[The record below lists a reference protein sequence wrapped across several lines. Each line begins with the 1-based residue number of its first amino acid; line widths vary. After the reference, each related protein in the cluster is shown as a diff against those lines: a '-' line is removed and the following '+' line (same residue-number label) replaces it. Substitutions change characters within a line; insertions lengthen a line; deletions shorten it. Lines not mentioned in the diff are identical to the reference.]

1 MKLSDIS
8 KKFKDVPTI
17 TFKSVKSVLKKF
29 PFLSYE
35 LDLDGLDNMY
45 DAMDA
50 FTAATKS
57 NKVFQVSEGYPEII
71 TNNLKTFLYDSMFFN
86 IVDNNVAQFLDIDK
100 LLDKAINSHK
110 IIVYN
115 FKNKDENNYFIFIT
129 NDVLISK
136 EDTYKINNAFDL
148 LLKNSPSDKDK
159 LAEIKDYLKS
169 KYNINDISNKLS
181 KLESAVVGYPSFT
194 KEIELLTKLVYLL
207 SL

>member
-8 KKFKDVPTI
+8 KKFKDVPTV

-35 LDLDGLDNMY
+35 LDLGGLDSMY
-45 DAMDA
+45 DVIDA

-57 NKVFQVSEGYPEII
+57 NKVFQVSVGYPEII
-71 TNNLKTFLYDSMFFN
+71 SNNLKTFLYESLF
-86 IVDNNVAQFLDIDK
+86 ITVDNNVAQFLDIDK

-129 NDVLISK
+129 TDVFISK
-136 EDTYKINNAFDL
+136 EDTDEINNAFDL

-159 LAEIKDYLKS
+159 LAESKEYLKS
-169 KYNINDISNKLS
+169 KYSIGDVSNKLS
-181 KLESAVVGYPSFT
+181 KLESSVVEHPNLT

>member
-8 KKFKDVPTI
+8 KKFKDVPTV

-35 LDLDGLDNMY
+35 LDLGGLDSMY
-45 DAMDA
+45 DVIDA

-57 NKVFQVSEGYPEII
+57 NKVFQVSVGYPEII
-71 TNNLKTFLYDSMFFN
+71 SNNLKTFLYQSLFT
-86 IVDNNVAQFLDIDK
+86 IIDNNVAQFLDIDK

-129 NDVLISK
+129 TDVFISK
-136 EDTYKINNAFDL
+136 EDTDEINNAFDL

-159 LAEIKDYLKS
+159 LAESKEYLKS
-169 KYNINDISNKLS
+169 KYSISDVSNKLS
-181 KLESAVVGYPSFT
+181 KLESVVVEHPNLT

>member
-8 KKFKDVPTI
+8 KKFKDVPTV

-35 LDLDGLDNMY
+35 LDLDGLGNMY

-57 NKVFQVSEGYPEII
+57 NKVFQFSEGYPEII
-71 TNNLKTFLYDSMFFN
+71 TSNLKTFLYDSMFTT
-86 IVDNNVAQFLDIDK
+86 VDNNVAQFLDIDK
-100 LLDKAINSHK
+100 LLGKAINSHK

-129 NDVLISK
+129 DDVLISK
-136 EDTYKINNAFDL
+136 EDTNKINNAFDL

-169 KYNINDISNKLS
+169 KYNINDISSKLS
-181 KLESAVVGYPSFT
+181 KLESVVVEYPGIT

>member
-35 LDLDGLDNMY
+35 LDLDGLDSMY
-45 DAMDA
+45 DVIDA

-57 NKVFQVSEGYPEII
+57 NKVFQVSAGYPEII
-71 TNNLKTFLYDSMFFN
+71 TSNLKTFLYDSMFS

-115 FKNKDENNYFIFIT
+115 FKNEDENNYFIFIT
-129 NDVLISK
+129 KDVLISK
-136 EDTYKINNAFDL
+136 EDTNKINNAFDL
-148 LLKNSPSDKDK
+148 LLKNSPSGKDK
-159 LAEIKDYLKS
+159 LAETKDYLKS

-181 KLESAVVGYPSFT
+181 KLESVVVEYPGIT
-194 KEIELLTKLVYLL
+194 KEIELLNKLVYLL

>member
-8 KKFKDVPTI
+8 KKFKDVPTV

-57 NKVFQVSEGYPEII
+57 NKVFQFSEGYPEII
-71 TNNLKTFLYDSMFFN
+71 TNNLKTFLYNSMFSV
-86 IVDNNVAQFLDIDK
+86 VDNNVAQFLDIDK

-115 FKNKDENNYFIFIT
+115 FKNEDENNYFIFIT

-136 EDTYKINNAFDL
+136 EDVNKINTAFDL
-148 LLKNSPSDKDK
+148 LLKNSPSGKDK
-159 LAEIKDYLKS
+159 LAETKDYLKS
-169 KYNINDISNKLS
+169 KYNINDVSNKLS
-181 KLESAVVGYPSFT
+181 KLESAIVEHLNLT
-194 KEIELLTKLVYLL
+194 KEIEILTKLVYLL

>member
-35 LDLDGLDNMY
+35 LDLDGLDSMY
-45 DAMDA
+45 DVIDA

-57 NKVFQVSEGYPEII
+57 NKVFQVSVGYPEII
-71 TNNLKTFLYDSMFFN
+71 TNNLKTFLYDSMFS

-115 FKNKDENNYFIFIT
+115 FKNEDENNYFIFIT

-136 EDTYKINNAFDL
+136 EDVNKINTAFDL
-148 LLKNSPSDKDK
+148 LLKNSPSGKDK
-159 LAEIKDYLKS
+159 LAETKDYLKS

-181 KLESAVVGYPSFT
+181 KLESVVVEYPGIT
-194 KEIELLTKLVYLL
+194 KEIELLNKLVYLL

>member
-8 KKFKDVPTI
+8 RKFKDVPTI

-35 LDLDGLDNMY
+35 LDLDGLDSMY

-71 TNNLKTFLYDSMFFN
+71 TNNLKTFLYDSMFPV
-86 IVDNNVAQFLDIDK
+86 VDNNVAQFLDIDK
-100 LLDKAINSHK
+100 LLDKAIHSHK

-115 FKNKDENNYFIFIT
+115 FKNDDENNYFIFIT
-129 NDVLISK
+129 ADVLISK
-136 EDTYKINNAFDL
+136 EDTDEINNAFDL

-159 LAEIKDYLKS
+159 LAESKEYLKS
-169 KYNINDISNKLS
+169 KYSINDVSNKLS
-181 KLESAVVGYPSFT
+181 KLESCIVEHPNLT
-194 KEIELLTKLVYLL
+194 KEVELLTKLVYLL

>member
-8 KKFKDVPTI
+8 KKFKDVPTV

-57 NKVFQVSEGYPEII
+57 NKVFQFSEGYPEII
-71 TNNLKTFLYDSMFFN
+71 TSNLKTFLYDSMFS
-86 IVDNNVAQFLDIDK
+86 IVDNSVAQFLDIDK

-129 NDVLISK
+129 DDVLISK
-136 EDTYKINNAFDL
+136 EDTNKINNAFDL

-159 LAEIKDYLKS
+159 LAESKDYLKS
-169 KYNINDISNKLS
+169 KYSISDVSNKLS
-181 KLESAVVGYPSFT
+181 KLESSVVEHPNLT

>member
-35 LDLDGLDNMY
+35 LDLDDLDNMY

-57 NKVFQVSEGYPEII
+57 NKVFQFSEGYPEII
-71 TNNLKTFLYDSMFFN
+71 TNNLKTFLYNSMFTT
-86 IVDNNVAQFLDIDK
+86 VDNNVAQFLDIDK

-115 FKNKDENNYFIFIT
+115 FKNEDENNYFIFIT

-136 EDTYKINNAFDL
+136 EDVNKINTAFDL
-148 LLKNSPSDKDK
+148 LLKNSPSGKDK

-169 KYNINDISNKLS
+169 KYNINDVSNKLS
-181 KLESAVVGYPSFT
+181 KLESVVVEYPGIT

>member
-17 TFKSVKSVLKKF
+17 TFKSVKSALKKF

-71 TNNLKTFLYDSMFFN
+71 TNNLKTFLYDSMFS
-86 IVDNNVAQFLDIDK
+86 IVDNSVAQFLDIDK

-115 FKNKDENNYFIFIT
+115 FKNEDENNYFIFIT
-129 NDVLISK
+129 DDVLISK
-136 EDTYKINNAFDL
+136 EDVNKINNAFDL

-169 KYNINDISNKLS
+169 KYTINDISSKLS
-181 KLESAVVGYPSFT
+181 KLESVVVEYPDIT

>member
-45 DAMDA
+45 DAIDA

-71 TNNLKTFLYDSMFFN
+71 TNNLKTFLYQSLFT
-86 IVDNNVAQFLDIDK
+86 IVDNNLAQFLDIDK
-100 LLDKAINSHK
+100 LLDKVINSHK

-115 FKNKDENNYFIFIT
+115 FKNEDGNNYFIFIT

-136 EDTYKINNAFDL
+136 EDTNKINDAFEL
-148 LLKNSPSDKDK
+148 LLKNSSSDKDK

-169 KYNINDISNKLS
+169 KYTISDISSKLS
-181 KLESAVVGYPSFT
+181 KLESAVVEYPSFT

>member
-45 DAMDA
+45 DVIDA

-57 NKVFQVSEGYPEII
+57 NKVFQVSVGYPEII
-71 TNNLKTFLYDSMFFN
+71 SNNLKTFLYQSLFT
-86 IVDNNVAQFLDIDK
+86 IIDNNVAQFLDIDK

-110 IIVYN
+110 IMVYN
-115 FKNKDENNYFIFIT
+115 FKNEDENNYFIFIT
-129 NDVLISK
+129 TDVLISK
-136 EDTYKINNAFDL
+136 EDTNKINNAFDL

-159 LAEIKDYLKS
+159 LAESKEYLKS
-169 KYNINDISNKLS
+169 KYNIGDISNKLS
-181 KLESAVVGYPSFT
+181 KLESAVVEHPNLT

>member
-17 TFKSVKSVLKKF
+17 TFKSVNSVLKKF

-35 LDLDGLDNMY
+35 LDLDGLDSMY
-45 DAMDA
+45 DVIDA

-57 NKVFQVSEGYPEII
+57 NKVFQFSEGYPEII
-71 TNNLKTFLYDSMFFN
+71 TNNLKTFLYNSMFTT
-86 IVDNNVAQFLDIDK
+86 VDNNVAQFLDIDK

-110 IIVYN
+110 ITVYN

-136 EDTYKINNAFDL
+136 EDTNKINNAFDL

-159 LAEIKDYLKS
+159 LAEIKDYLKG
-169 KYNINDISNKLS
+169 KYTINDISSKLS
-181 KLESAVVGYPSFT
+181 KLESVVVEYPGIT

>member
-8 KKFKDVPTI
+8 KKFKDVPTV

-45 DAMDA
+45 DVMDA

-57 NKVFQVSEGYPEII
+57 NKVFQVSAGYPEII
-71 TNNLKTFLYDSMFFN
+71 RNNLKTFLYESLFTVIND
-86 IVDNNVAQFLDIDK
+86 NVAQFLDIDK

-115 FKNKDENNYFIFIT
+115 FKNEDENNYFIFIT
-129 NDVLISK
+129 DDVLISK
-136 EDTYKINNAFDL
+136 EDTNKINNAFDL

-159 LAEIKDYLKS
+159 LAESKEYLKS
-169 KYNINDISNKLS
+169 KYNIGDISNKLS
-181 KLESAVVGYPSFT
+181 KLESAVVEHPNLT

>member
-35 LDLDGLDNMY
+35 LDLDGLDSMY
-45 DAMDA
+45 DVIDA

-57 NKVFQVSEGYPEII
+57 NKVFQVSAGYPEII
-71 TNNLKTFLYDSMFFN
+71 TSNLKTFLYDSMFS

-115 FKNKDENNYFIFIT
+115 FKNEDENNYFIFIT

-136 EDTYKINNAFDL
+136 EDVNKINTAFDL
-148 LLKNSPSDKDK
+148 LLKNSPSGKDK
-159 LAEIKDYLKS
+159 LAETKDYLKS
-169 KYNINDISNKLS
+169 KYNINDVSNKLS
-181 KLESAVVGYPSFT
+181 KLESAIVEHLNLT
-194 KEIELLTKLVYLL
+194 KEIEILTKLVYLL

>member
-8 KKFKDVPTI
+8 KKFKDVPTV

-35 LDLDGLDNMY
+35 LDLGGLDSMY
-45 DAMDA
+45 DVIDA

-57 NKVFQVSEGYPEII
+57 NKVFQVSVGYPEII
-71 TNNLKTFLYDSMFFN
+71 SNNLKTFLYQSLFT
-86 IVDNNVAQFLDIDK
+86 IIDNNVAQFLDIDK

-129 NDVLISK
+129 TDVFISK
-136 EDTYKINNAFDL
+136 EDTDEINNAFDL

-159 LAEIKDYLKS
+159 LAESKEYLKS
-169 KYNINDISNKLS
+169 KYSISDVSNKLS
-181 KLESAVVGYPSFT
+181 KLESFVVEHPNLT

>member
-35 LDLDGLDNMY
+35 LDLDGLDSMY
-45 DAMDA
+45 DVIDA

-57 NKVFQVSEGYPEII
+57 NKVFQVSVGYPEII
-71 TNNLKTFLYDSMFFN
+71 TSNLKTFLYDSMFS

-115 FKNKDENNYFIFIT
+115 FKNEDENNYFIFIT
-129 NDVLISK
+129 KDVLISK
-136 EDTYKINNAFDL
+136 EDTNKINNAFDL
-148 LLKNSPSDKDK
+148 LLKNSPSGKDK
-159 LAEIKDYLKS
+159 LAETKDYLKS

-181 KLESAVVGYPSFT
+181 KLESVVVEYPGIT
-194 KEIELLTKLVYLL
+194 KEIELLNKLVYLL

>member
-35 LDLDGLDNMY
+35 LDLDGLDSMY
-45 DAMDA
+45 DVIDA

-57 NKVFQVSEGYPEII
+57 NKVFQVSVGYPEII
-71 TNNLKTFLYDSMFFN
+71 TNNLKTFLYDSMFS

-100 LLDKAINSHK
+100 LLNKAINSHK

-115 FKNKDENNYFIFIT
+115 FKNEDENNYFIFIT

-136 EDTYKINNAFDL
+136 EDTNKINNAFDL
-148 LLKNSPSDKDK
+148 LLKNSPSGKDK
-159 LAEIKDYLKS
+159 LAETKDYLKS

-181 KLESAVVGYPSFT
+181 KLESVVVEYPGIT
-194 KEIELLTKLVYLL
+194 KEIELLNKLVYLL

>member
-35 LDLDGLDNMY
+35 LDLDGLDSMY
-45 DAMDA
+45 DVIDA

-57 NKVFQVSEGYPEII
+57 NKVFQVSVGYPEII
-71 TNNLKTFLYDSMFFN
+71 TNNLKTFLYDSMFS

-115 FKNKDENNYFIFIT
+115 FKNEDENNYFIFIT

-136 EDTYKINNAFDL
+136 EDTNKINNAFDL
-148 LLKNSPSDKDK
+148 LLKNSPSGKDK
-159 LAEIKDYLKS
+159 LAETKDYLKS

-181 KLESAVVGYPSFT
+181 KLESVVVEYPGIT
-194 KEIELLTKLVYLL
+194 KEIELLNKLVYLL

>member
-8 KKFKDVPTI
+8 KKFKDVPTV
-17 TFKSVKSVLKKF
+17 TFKSIKAVLKKF

-35 LDLDGLDNMY
+35 LDLDGLGSMY
-45 DAMDA
+45 DVIDA
-50 FTAATKS
+50 FAAATRS
-57 NKVFQVSEGYPEII
+57 NKVFQVSVGYPEII
-71 TNNLKTFLYDSMFFN
+71 SNNLKTFLYESLFTT
-86 IVDNNVAQFLDIDK
+86 IDNNVAQFLDIDK

-129 NDVLISK
+129 DDTLISK
-136 EDTYKINNAFDL
+136 EDENKIKVAFDL
-148 LLKNSPSDKDK
+148 LLKNSPSDKEK
-159 LAEIKDYLKS
+159 LADIKEYLKD
-169 KYNINDISNKLS
+169 KYNISDISNKLS
-181 KLESAVVGYPSFT
+181 KLESSVVEHPDIA

>member
-35 LDLDGLDNMY
+35 LDLDGLDSMY
-45 DAMDA
+45 DAIDA

-57 NKVFQVSEGYPEII
+57 NKVFQVSVGYPEII
-71 TNNLKTFLYDSMFFN
+71 SNNLKTFLYQSLFTV
-86 IVDNNVAQFLDIDK
+86 VDNNVAQFLDIDK

-115 FKNKDENNYFIFIT
+115 FKNEDENNYFIFIT

-136 EDTYKINNAFDL
+136 EDVNKINTAFDL
-148 LLKNSPSDKDK
+148 LLKNSPSGKDK
-159 LAEIKDYLKS
+159 LAETKDYLKS
-169 KYNINDISNKLS
+169 KYNINDVSNKLS
-181 KLESAVVGYPSFT
+181 KLESAIVEHLNLT
-194 KEIELLTKLVYLL
+194 KEIEILTKLVYLL

>member
-35 LDLDGLDNMY
+35 LDLDGLNNMY
-45 DAMDA
+45 DAIDA

-57 NKVFQVSEGYPEII
+57 NKVFQVSVGYPEII
-71 TNNLKTFLYDSMFFN
+71 SNNLKTFLYQSLFTT
-86 IVDNNVAQFLDIDK
+86 VDNNVAQFLDIDK
-100 LLDKAINSHK
+100 LLDKAINNHK
-110 IIVYN
+110 ILVYN
-115 FKNKDENNYFIFIT
+115 FKNDNENNYFIFIT

-136 EDTYKINNAFDL
+136 EDTNKINNAFDL

-159 LAEIKDYLKS
+159 LAESKDYLKS
-169 KYNINDISNKLS
+169 KYNIMDVSKELS
-181 KLESAVVGYPSFT
+181 KLESTVVEHPNLT

>member
-8 KKFKDVPTI
+8 KKFKDVPVT

-45 DAMDA
+45 DAIDA

-57 NKVFQVSEGYPEII
+57 NKVFQVSVGYPEII
-71 TNNLKTFLYDSMFFN
+71 SSNLKTFLYQSLFTV
-86 IVDNNVAQFLDIDK
+86 VDNNVAQFLDIDK

-110 IIVYN
+110 IMVYN
-115 FKNKDENNYFIFIT
+115 FKNEDENNYFIFIT

-159 LAEIKDYLKS
+159 LAENKDYLKS
-169 KYNINDISNKLS
+169 KYNINDISSKLS
-181 KLESAVVGYPSFT
+181 RLESAVVEYPNLT

>member
-35 LDLDGLDNMY
+35 LDLDGLDSMY
-45 DAMDA
+45 DAIDA

-57 NKVFQVSEGYPEII
+57 NKVFQVSVGYPEII
-71 TNNLKTFLYDSMFFN
+71 TNNLKTFLYDSMFS

-115 FKNKDENNYFIFIT
+115 FKNEDENNYFIFIT

-136 EDTYKINNAFDL
+136 EDVNKINTAFDL
-148 LLKNSPSDKDK
+148 LLKNSPSGKDK
-159 LAEIKDYLKS
+159 LAETKDYLKS
-169 KYNINDISNKLS
+169 KYNINDVSNKLS
-181 KLESAVVGYPSFT
+181 KLESAIVEHLNLT
-194 KEIELLTKLVYLL
+194 KEIEILTKLVYLL

>member
-8 KKFKDVPTI
+8 KKFKDVPTV

-57 NKVFQVSEGYPEII
+57 NKVFQFSEGYPEII
-71 TNNLKTFLYDSMFFN
+71 TNNLKTFLYDSMFTT
-86 IVDNNVAQFLDIDK
+86 VDNNVAQFLDIDK

-110 IIVYN
+110 IIAYN
-115 FKNKDENNYFIFIT
+115 FKNGDENNYFVFIT
-129 NDVLISK
+129 DDTLISK
-136 EDTYKINNAFDL
+136 EDENKIKVAFDL

-169 KYNINDISNKLS
+169 KYNINDISSKLS
-181 KLESAVVGYPSFT
+181 KLESVVVEYPGIT

>member
-57 NKVFQVSEGYPEII
+57 NKVFQFSEGYPEII
-71 TNNLKTFLYDSMFFN
+71 TNNLKTFLYNSMFSV
-86 IVDNNVAQFLDIDK
+86 VDNNVAQFLDIDK

-110 IIVYN
+110 ITVYN

-129 NDVLISK
+129 EDVLINK
-136 EDTYKINNAFDL
+136 EDANKINNAFDL
-148 LLKNSPSDKDK
+148 LLKNTPSDKDK
-159 LAEIKDYLKS
+159 LAEVKDYLKS
-169 KYNINDISNKLS
+169 KYNINDVSSKLS
-181 KLESAVVGYPSFT
+181 KLESVVVEYPGIT

>member
-35 LDLDGLDNMY
+35 LDLDGLDSMY
-45 DAMDA
+45 DVIDA

-57 NKVFQVSEGYPEII
+57 NKVFQVSVGYPEII
-71 TNNLKTFLYDSMFFN
+71 TNNLKTFLYDSMFS

-115 FKNKDENNYFIFIT
+115 FKNEDENNYFIFIT
-129 NDVLISK
+129 KDVLISK
-136 EDTYKINNAFDL
+136 EDTNKINNAFDL
-148 LLKNSPSDKDK
+148 LLKNSPSGKDK
-159 LAEIKDYLKS
+159 LAETKDYLKS

-181 KLESAVVGYPSFT
+181 KLESVVVEYPGIT
-194 KEIELLTKLVYLL
+194 KEIELLNKLVYLL

>member
-35 LDLDGLDNMY
+35 LDLDGLDSMY
-45 DAMDA
+45 DVIDA

-57 NKVFQVSEGYPEII
+57 NKVFQVSVGYPEII
-71 TNNLKTFLYDSMFFN
+71 SNNLKTFLYQSLFTV
-86 IVDNNVAQFLDIDK
+86 VDNNVAQFLDIDK

-136 EDTYKINNAFDL
+136 EDTSKINDAFDL

-169 KYNINDISNKLS
+169 KYTINDVSSKLS
-181 KLESAVVGYPSFT
+181 KLESVVVEYPGIT

>member
-45 DAMDA
+45 DSMDA
-50 FTAATKS
+50 STAATKS

-71 TNNLKTFLYDSMFFN
+71 TNNLKTFLYDSMFS
-86 IVDNNVAQFLDIDK
+86 IVDNNLAQFLDIDK

-136 EDTYKINNAFDL
+136 EDTNKINNAFDL

-169 KYNINDISNKLS
+169 KYNINDVSSKLS
-181 KLESAVVGYPSFT
+181 KLESVVVECPGIT